1 MLLQALHSILHLGW
15 SDVRRL
21 TTTVNSVDNAVH
33 ASTSWRFNVLPGII
47 WIETGAVLQ
56 ATNKEQSI
64 KIQSS
69 GGLSNDQVEQMV
81 RDGEQYAE
89 ADKTRKAMIEAR
101 NEAETSI
108 YSSEKSLSEYRD
120 KIPQVRLAA
129 PLLPP

>member
-1 MLLQALHSILHLGW
+1 M
-15 SDVRRL
+15 
-21 TTTVNSVDNAVH
+21 
-33 ASTSWRFNVLPGII
+33 
-47 WIETGAVLQ
+47 Q

-64 KIQSS
+64 RIQSS

-108 YSSEKSLSEYRD
+108 YSSEKSLSEYKD
-120 KIPQVRLAA
+120 KIPQVH
-129 PLLPP
+129 LPQTAIPFACLCTSCYGKTLWNRCRSVLG

>member
-1 MLLQALHSILHLGW
+1 M
-15 SDVRRL
+15 
-21 TTTVNSVDNAVH
+21 NSVDNAVH

>member
-1 MLLQALHSILHLGW
+1 M
-15 SDVRRL
+15 
-21 TTTVNSVDNAVH
+21 
-33 ASTSWRFNVLPGII
+33 
-47 WIETGAVLQ
+47 Q

-64 KIQSS
+64 RIQSS

-108 YSSEKSLSEYRD
+108 YSSEKSLSEYKD
-120 KIPQVRLAA
+120 KIPQVHLSHMTAPFACLCTGCYEKTLRKRRRLDVG
-129 PLLPP
+129 

>member
-1 MLLQALHSILHLGW
+1 M
-15 SDVRRL
+15 V
-21 TTTVNSVDNAVH
+21 
-33 ASTSWRFNVLPGII
+33 
-47 WIETGAVLQ
+47 Q

-69 GGLSNDQVEQMV
+69 GGLSNEQVEQMV

-120 KIPQVRLAA
+120 KIPQVNVPTQL
-129 PLLPP
+129 